1 MYLAV
6 VALHII
12 LCVVLV
18 FVILLQPGKNGDV
31 GASFGGSGGNIFGPR
46 GPTSLLARVTTVV
59 AIMFMVTSVTL
70 AWFSN
75 KEILANSNV
84 MDAIDLEQQKQKAND
99 AKAAEEAQKK
109 LDETMAPVP
118 TAPTVPESAP
128 TGLPDPAA
136 PAAPAPGAPTAPA
149 SAPAAPTP

>member
-6 VALHII
+6 VALHIV

-31 GASFGGSGGNIFGPR
+31 GASFGGAGGNIFGPR

-84 MDAIDLEQQKQKAND
+84 MDEIDQVQQKQKEKE
-99 AKAAEEAQKK
+99 AKDAEEAKKK

-118 TAPTVPESAP
+118 SAPTVPESAP
-128 TGLPDPAA
+128 AGAADPATPTPA
-136 PAAPAPGAPTAPA
+136 APPAAPAP
-149 SAPAAPTP
+149 

>member
-46 GPTSLLARVTTVV
+46 GPTSLLARVTTIV
-59 AIMFMVTSVTL
+59 AVMFMVTSVTL

-75 KEILANSNV
+75 KDILANSNV
-84 MDAIDLEQQKQKAND
+84 MDEIDQVQQKQKDKD

-118 TAPTVPESAP
+118 TAPAVPEPPPAGS
-128 TGLPDPAA
+128 TDPAA
-136 PAAPAPGAPTAPA
+136 PATPAPAP
-149 SAPAAPTP
+149 

>member
-46 GPTSLLARVTTVV
+46 GPTSLLARVTTIV
-59 AIMFMVTSVTL
+59 AVMFMVTSVTL

-75 KEILANSNV
+75 KDILANSNV
-84 MDAIDLEQQKQKAND
+84 MDEIDQVQQKQKDKD

-118 TAPTVPESAP
+118 TAPPVPEPPPAGS
-128 TGLPDPAA
+128 TDPAA
-136 PAAPAPGAPTAPA
+136 PATPAPAP
-149 SAPAAPTP
+149 